1 MSLGDRFSLAV
12 NRRLGELGG
21 TGTLLAA
28 GNFDHRGELARRRDL
43 SVVQE
48 GRDQHG
54 RPVNYLPL
62 EGPRL
67 AVALAEAGW
76 LATTLVVHVACDPE
90 KGRASKSRRAW
101 KATSPDAGA
110 TAAIFM
116 AHGMSEVTSAVHPDR
131 RELHQYSRQALG
143 DYLPWSGDAAD
154 EVAKIA
160 QIAGEPHYDSE
171 VAEFELFWRTL
182 LRLMPED
189 QARKLPGI
197 ASEPL
202 LGNLHGVPSA
212 DAYKAGVVDRSPE
225 AYFSALAWNIIR
237 GQYRSA
243 YLALA
248 DPALLDAP
256 ERKEDDHT
264 SPPDEIHKL

>member
-1 MSLGDRFSLAV
+1 MSLEDRFSLAV

-28 GNFDHRGELARRRDL
+28 GGFDHRGELVRRWDL

-48 GRDQHG
+48 GLDGQG
-54 RPVNYLPL
+54 RPVKYLPL
-62 EGPRL
+62 EGSRL

-76 LATTLVVHVACDPE
+76 LATTIVVHLACDPA

-101 KATSPDAGA
+101 KATSPEAGA
-110 TAAIFM
+110 AAAVFM
-116 AHGMSEVTSAVHPDR
+116 AHGMSEVISVVRPDR
-131 RELHQYSRQALG
+131 RELHQHSRQALG
-143 DYLPWSGDAAD
+143 DHLPWSDDADD
-154 EVAKIA
+154 EIA
-160 QIAGEPHYDSE
+160 LIVQIAGEPRYDSK

-197 ASEPL
+197 TSEPVV
-202 LGNLHGVPSA
+202 GNLYGIPSA
-212 DAYKAGVVDRSPE
+212 NAHEAGFVDRSPE
-225 AYFSALAWNIIR
+225 AYFSGLAWNIIR

-248 DPALLDAP
+248 DPALLDAL
-256 ERKEDDHT
+256 ELEEDDHT
-264 SPPDEIHKL
+264 SPPGH